1 MTQPRFGRVLTAMIT
16 PFAEDGSLDLEGAV
30 AAAVEEFGRLDCLVH
45 NAVGGSAAPGPLE
58 GIGDGWRGLLATTV
72 RASFDTAQV
81 AHPHLAAAG
90 GSLVFLTSAAG
101 MEGSANLPAYA
112 MVKAS
117 QRALAKSLSR
127 EWGSDGIRVNCI
139 APVAMTPAM
148 ARAYAANPELEERLV
163 ERDGPHRHAAQRVPG
178 HDFRSRGRR
187 RSENAAG
194 ARHLETGGASC
205 GRRCGRG
212 G

>member
-1 MTQPRFGRVLTAMIT
+1 VTSR
-16 PFAEDGSLDLEGAV
+16 DDLEEAV

-163 ERDGPHRHAAQRVPG
+163 ERTPLRRIGDPVEDIGPVAVFLASDLARFVTGQTIVADG
-178 HDFRSRGRR
+178 
-187 RSENAAG
+187 
-194 ARHLETGGASC
+194 GGFL
-205 GRRCGRG
+205 GL
-212 G
+212 